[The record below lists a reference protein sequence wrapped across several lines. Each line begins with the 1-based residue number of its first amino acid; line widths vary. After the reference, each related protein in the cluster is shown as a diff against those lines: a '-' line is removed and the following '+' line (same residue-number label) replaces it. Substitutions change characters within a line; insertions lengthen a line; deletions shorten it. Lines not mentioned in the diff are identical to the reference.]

1 MCLFRQTYN
10 DFISGSQL
18 QNLSLSLLY
27 ERRQERRILM
37 KQGISDIPIDV
48 TERALHKDRTI
59 TR

>member
-18 QNLSLSLLY
+18 QNLSLLY